1 MLRITFLLCVLVWFG
16 CDSARNVQYKELSAL
31 REKIMED
38 NINGLTGPAQRSLWM
53 DFSSK
58 AMAFYRAYPTDS
70 SAPSLLFNA
79 AELYFKANEAD
90 SALMAVGILDS
101 FPQFSRKPDLLYL
114 RGQIHQMLFL
124 DYDKAEQYFS
134 QLVQEYPNHPAS
146 ASAITSLAVLKTLN
160 EVEADSL
167 EFTADSLP
175 YQP

>member
-1 MLRITFLLCVLVWFG
+1 
-16 CDSARNVQYKELSAL
+16 
-31 REKIMED
+31 
-38 NINGLTGPAQRSLWM
+38 
-53 DFSSK
+53 
-58 AMAFYRAYPTDS
+58 
-70 SAPSLLFNA
+70 
-79 AELYFKANEAD
+79 LYFKANEAD